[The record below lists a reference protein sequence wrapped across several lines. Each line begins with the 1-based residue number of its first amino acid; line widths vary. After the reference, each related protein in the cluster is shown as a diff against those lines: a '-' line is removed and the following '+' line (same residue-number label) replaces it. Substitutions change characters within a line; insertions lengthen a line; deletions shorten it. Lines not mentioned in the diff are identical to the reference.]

1 MKKKIASGWGCLFAL
16 LFILPPL
23 LWPLIRPFFDSENRE
38 NRKLAERPA
47 LSAESF
53 ESFPADWEAYY
64 NDALPFRNQLIRL
77 NNTLQYFLFRQQDIN
92 GVAIGRD
99 GWLFY
104 CSEEAG
110 NPVNQSLG
118 CWHFSED
125 ELRTMAESMQGTKDA
140 LAKRGVEFVL
150 FIAPNKETIYM
161 EKLPSYYEQQDEYTA
176 TDQLIDYLREHT
188 DVTVVYPKEEL
199 LAYKKEHPEHQLYL
213 KLDSHWNNLGAYIG
227 VRSLAAALG
236 LSMPAP
242 EELRLKEIR
251 KTTGD
256 LATVMNAAVTDVDTD
271 YELSGISP
279 LKTEKIK
286 DDAESELVFSTPGA
300 DGRNIFT
307 ARDSYSIA
315 LAPILATQFEN
326 STFVHHNLYSQDRI
340 FAADADIYV
349 LEIVERNEYQLPM
362 YAVTDEY

>member
-1 MKKKIASGWGCLFAL
+1 MKKKSAMVWLCLFAL

-23 LWPLIRPFFDSENRE
+23 TWPLLKPLFSGENRE
-38 NRKLAERPA
+38 NRNLAEKPA
-47 LSAESF
+47 LTSENF
-53 ESFPADWEAYY
+53 ESFPAEYEAYY

-118 CWHFSED
+118 CWHFSEE
-125 ELRTMAESMQGTKDA
+125 ELQTMAESMQTTKDS
-140 LAKRGVEFVL
+140 LAERGIEFVL
-150 FIAPNKETIYM
+150 FIPPNKETIYM

-176 TDQLIDYLREHT
+176 TDQLTDYLRAHT

-199 LAYKKEHPEHQLYL
+199 LVYKAKHPDRQLYL

-227 VRSLAAALG
+227 TRSLAKALG
-236 LSMPAP
+236 IEMPAP
-242 EELRLKEIR
+242 EELAMKEIQ
-251 KTTGD
+251 KNTGD

-271 YELSGISP
+271 YELFGISP
-279 LKTEKIK
+279 YTAEKLKE
-286 DDAESELVFSTPGA
+286 DAESELVYTAPGA
-300 DGRNIFT
+300 DRRHVFV

-315 LAPILATQFEN
+315 LAPIFAAQFEK
-326 STFVHHNLYSQDRI
+326 STFVHHTLYSQDKVL
-340 FAADADIYV
+340 ASDADIYV

-362 YAVTDEY
+362 YAVIN